1 MEPWVPYVLGT
12 AAVIITGA
20 FTALFTYRSSVKV
33 KKLDV
38 DGEAYLRAKGITADL
53 ILELRQEIK
62 DLGNRRKED
71 KIEHD
76 AEMAKRDL
84 RLDNVENEVR
94 AVREHNNALTT
105 FIYKLLAIFR
115 QHNMLDQIDPLDV
128 PEGIHL

>member
-12 AAVIITGA
+12 IATVIIGGL
-20 FTALFTYRSSVKV
+20 TALFTYRSSVKV

-62 DLGNRRKED
+62 DVANRRKED
-71 KIEHD
+71 KVDHD

-84 RLDNVENEVR
+84 RLENVENEVR